1 MNAHFDGGRE
11 QWQFANSAPSCFLAL
26 TWVFVARCS
35 EVAPPVDIPTA
46 ETPQGE
52 ALSKSVLDRLLADK
66 KADLSDIQVVWDN
79 GKILPERNGQI
90 FGCPA
95 AGGKNYL
102 GTPGVQSVV
111 NSVQVQK

>member
-1 MNAHFDGGRE
+1 MAIRKLCSQLFLGSHMGFCCQVFRSS
-11 QWQFANSAPSCFLAL
+11 ATRRYSNSRDSPRRSPIEI
-26 TWVFVARCS
+26 R
-35 EVAPPVDIPTA
+35 
-46 ETPQGE
+46 G
-52 ALSKSVLDRLLADK
+52 LDRLLADK